1 MTIFRGQEVSEL
13 QAIRA
18 VVDAHY
24 QALHDGDLS
33 ALQAL
38 FLKGAAISGHYE
50 DDCLVQDLAQHL
62 AFLKRLPTP
71 ALLGEELELTVS
83 ALDTV
88 GNIAQVRTHY
98 LFEALQF
105 TDFLALMKIE
115 GEWRIVSKLF
125 RHE

>member
-24 QALHDGDLS
+24 QAMHEGNS
-33 ALQAL
+33 QAMHAL
-38 FLKGAAISGHYE
+38 FLKGAVISGYYADE
-50 DDCLVQDLAQHL
+50 CLLQDLAQHL

-88 GNIAQVRTHY
+88 GNIAQVRTHF
-98 LFEALQF
+98 LFEALPF
-105 TDFLALMKIE
+105 TDFLALIKVGDEWKIL
-115 GEWRIVSKLF
+115 SKLF
-125 RHE
+125 RHD